1 MEGVKGMPENQNTIN
16 VSGPLSADDLLRLGL
31 TDDPLLLEDPSLCT
45 VCSVT
50 CGVTAPDNQ

>member
-1 MEGVKGMPENQNTIN
+1 MPENQNTIN